1 MEGIMNMCLYTHMHT
16 HIYMWRGRLK
26 GEVDREAR
34 LENTKEKSDTWRKEQ
49 MGQRALVQRLV

>member
-1 MEGIMNMCLYTHMHT
+1 MHT

-26 GEVDREAR
+26 GEVDREER